1 MMTNP
6 DYVHEVIMH
15 LREDTRLHRT
25 REYLE
30 RAKQDF
36 AEAGGTY
43 TFSKS
48 EEKTA
53 NIGANLNA
61 ISKITFGVG
70 DTEECSE
77 YEHSRNSEMLEKDR
91 LNGVKN

>member
-1 MMTNP
+1 
-6 DYVHEVIMH
+6 MH
-15 LREDTRLHRT
+15 QREDTRLHRT

-30 RAKQDF
+30 KAKREIF

-53 NIGANLNA
+53 DIGA
-61 ISKITFGVG
+61 ISK
-70 DTEECSE
+70 CQ
-77 YEHSRNSEMLEKDR
+77 L
-91 LNGVKN
+91 

>member
-6 DYVHEVIMH
+6 SYSRRLLCI
-15 LREDTRLHRT
+15 REKIHAYTRT

-30 RAKQDF
+30 KAKRDF

-53 NIGANLNA
+53 DIGANLNA
-61 ISKITFGVG
+61 NSKITFRVG
-70 DTEECSE
+70 DTEERPE
-77 YEHSRNSEMLEKDR
+77 YEHARNSEMLEKNR

>member
-6 DYVHEVIMH
+6 DYVQEVIMH
-15 LREDTRLHRT
+15 QREDTRLHRT

-30 RAKQDF
+30 KAKRDF

-53 NIGANLNA
+53 DIGANLNA
-61 ISKITFGVG
+61 NSKITFRVG
-70 DTEECSE
+70 DTEERPE
-77 YEHSRNSEMLEKDR
+77 YEHARNSEMLEKNR